1 MKNKVINLADK
12 VTKLLRIR
20 PHLRDNDRRLICNI
34 WWNSVSNPESI
45 TFKDFTDLY
54 IKGKIPESDSITRC
68 RRKVQEEV
76 KELRGEAWER
86 RHALEEIVREEIKE
100 LGATI

>member
-1 MKNKVINLADK
+1 MEKKIINLADK
-12 VTKLLRIR
+12 VIKLLRIR

-34 WWNSVSNPESI
+34 WWDSVPNPQSI
-45 TFKDFTDLY
+45 TFKDFTSLY
-54 IKGKIPESDSITRC
+54 VKGKIPESDSITRC
-68 RRKVQEEV
+68 RRKVQEEI

-86 RHALEEIVREEIKE
+86 RHRLDELVKEEIKE